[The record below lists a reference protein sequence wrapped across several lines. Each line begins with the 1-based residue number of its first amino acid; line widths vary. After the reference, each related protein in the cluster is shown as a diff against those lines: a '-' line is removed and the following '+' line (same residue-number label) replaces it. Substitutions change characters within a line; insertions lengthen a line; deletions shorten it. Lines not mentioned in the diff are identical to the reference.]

1 MSASSHVDMNI
12 KPGNLLIS
20 ARFKTIYSVLMFL
33 GLAVFLVGLKQSQER
48 AWASYLIGFFY
59 FTSLSLGGI
68 FFTCLQHV
76 THAGWSVNIR
86 RFSESMSAFLPYAF
100 VLGLI
105 FLFTG
110 SGKLY
115 EWLDASYMMNDPMLA
130 KKASYLNGTFF
141 AVRILLFF
149 SIWLVLKNRIIGQS
163 LRQDETGDANITNK
177 LVPWSIAFLLLF
189 ALSYTLF
196 SVDTIM
202 SLDPH
207 WYSTMFGVYCF
218 AGLFQ
223 ASLAMMILIT
233 LWVRQ
238 KGLVNAFVK
247 ADHLHDL
254 GKYLKA
260 FTVFMAYIGFSQ
272 FMLIWYANLPEET
285 HFFLHRAHGGWMG
298 ITLSLLVFKF
308 IVPFLLL
315 LPMKNKR
322 SVAHLTL
329 VSILIL
335 VMEYVDLYWLI
346 YPNLKGGDHIM
357 FGIWEVGVFVGFL
370 GAFMFAVSRFLAK
383 NSLIPMNDPRR
394 GESMVHHVSY

>member
-1 MSASSHVDMNI
+1 MVASSHVDMNV
-12 KPGNLLIS
+12 KPGNLLVS
-20 ARFKTIYSVLMFL
+20 ARFKTTYSVLMFL

-48 AWASYLIGFFY
+48 AWASYLIGFFF

-115 EWLDASYMMNDPMLA
+115 DWLDSSYMMADPLLA
-130 KKASYLNGTFF
+130 KKASYLNGPFF
-141 AVRILLFF
+141 AIRILLFF
-149 SIWLVLKNRIIGQS
+149 LIWLVLKNRIIGQS
-163 LRQDETGDANITNK
+163 LKQDENNDSSITNK
-177 LVPWSIAFLLLF
+177 VVPWSIAFLLIF

-196 SVDTIM
+196 SIDTIM

-233 LWVRQ
+233 IWIRK

-247 ADHLHDL
+247 TDHLHDL
-254 GKYLKA
+254 GKFLKG

-285 HFFLHRAHGGWMG
+285 EFFLHRSHSGWMN
-298 ITLSLLVFKF
+298 ISLSLLIFKF

-322 SVAHLTL
+322 STPHLTL
-329 VSILIL
+329 VSILVLI
-335 VMEYVDLYWLI
+335 MEYVDLYWLI
-346 YPNLKGGDHIM
+346 YPNIKGGSHVM
-357 FGIWEVGVFVGFL
+357 FGVWEIGVFLGFL

-383 NSLIPMNDPRR
+383 HSLIPMNDPRR
-394 GESMVHHVSY
+394 HESMAHHVSY